1 MLGRQLDYGNVIVRT
16 FVGKLEFDY
25 VDHPVQAS
33 EMIREHWERAK
44 SRGVQAQKAAMK
56 NAIRAKL
63 GMTVQVQK
71 EDDLPPIVIEDPR
84 AQRRSMIWTV
94 LSNLFKLRVESSGT
108 VIYHKH
114 WVVLLGQVWQ
124 PVGLFLILFAWLVT
138 RIVIVATSPELTFIK
153 TTADGRVTLDT
164 PLLALPL
171 LMLPCIIW
179 AIWQYVDWKN
189 DIFMVTPDEIIDIDK
204 KPLGTEERRAAQLD
218 NILSTE
224 YKRIGLVGNIFNFGT
239 VYIAVGGSKL
249 EFQDVMDPA
258 GVQADINRRR
268 MARLAKKSEETAN
281 VERERMATW
290 IAAYH
295 QNQGEFSAPIP
306 IPTDNGSSEATDHS
320 EDIQNPGEDLTD
332 DLSE

>member
-1 MLGRQLDYGNVIVRT
+1 M
-16 FVGKLEFDY
+16 F
-25 VDHPVQAS
+25 
-33 EMIREHWERAK
+33 
-44 SRGVQAQKAAMK
+44 
-56 NAIRAKL
+56 
-63 GMTVQVQK
+63 
-71 EDDLPPIVIEDPR
+71 
-84 AQRRSMIWTV
+84 WTV
-94 LSNLFKLRVESSGT
+94 FSNLFKLRVESSGT

-124 PVGLFLILFAWLVT
+124 PVGLFLILFFWLIT
-138 RIVIVATSPELTFIK
+138 RIVIIASSAELTFLK
-153 TTADGRVTLDT
+153 LKADGGFIPDT
-164 PLLALPL
+164 PVLVLPV
-171 LMLPCIIW
+171 LMLPCVLW

-224 YKRIGLVGNIFNFGT
+224 YKRVGLVGNIFNFGT
-239 VYIAVGGSKL
+239 VHIAVGGSKL

-295 QNQGEFSAPIP
+295 QNQGEFNAPIP
-306 IPTDNGSSEATDHS
+306 IPTEDETNETREAD
-320 EDIQNPGEDLTD
+320 EIQNPGEDLAD
-332 DLSE
+332 QSE